1 MNAKTYEQ
9 KVNAKAYECL
19 ECFYK
24 LSARRP
30 SEPSEVARRVGE
42 LRVGRLRVGRERNWN
57 KLRWGE
63 GRTEFRKLK
72 EFVRIGVAWRSVYS
86 IFIFEVEHIGIFI
99 LQNHRITSLVL
110 ESLLQIKT
118 VFRAFFC

>member
-1 MNAKTYEQ
+1 MNAKAYER

-30 SEPSEVARRVGE
+30 SEPSEVARRVG
-42 LRVGRLRVGRERNWN
+42 RLRVGRERNWD

-118 VFRAFFC
+118 AVRAFFCW